1 MGDMKEATQRSLSEN
16 DLVNRTRAE
25 VFAGRRDELAQLA
38 SAGAEVA
45 RSGRGQMV
53 VIAGDAGVGKSRLVS
68 EFSDKASR
76 DGWTTAIGGC
86 VDVATGALTYAALI
100 EILRRLD
107 RRLGRDVMT
116 ELAGAGIEDLAPL
129 LPGASGGQQVA
140 GGGLLER
147 MLDFLV
153 RLGDAAPA
161 VVVVEDLHWA
171 DSSTRDLI
179 SFLARNIHAARV
191 LLILTY
197 RADELHRRHPLT
209 SLLAELERGD
219 ASWIRLAG
227 LARRDVAGLV
237 ASAAGAAAAPDV
249 SLLLNRTGGNP
260 FFIEELLAASTPV
273 TSLPEGLRELLLAR
287 LHDLPDSTLAVLRPA
302 SVLGH
307 GFTEDLLGAATGL
320 PLPEIEDA
328 LRQAVDHNIL
338 RAAAGE
344 LRFRHDLMR
353 EAIYDDLLP
362 AQRHRLHVAAAAAIE
377 ADETI
382 IDPLGARW
390 GVLALHW
397 KSAGDRV
404 RALAA
409 SVQAARWAGHVGAP
423 SEAADHL
430 ETALTLW
437 EQTPPESHPEGTD
450 RAALLEQAADAR
462 FAAGQALRART
473 LAVAAVT
480 ELADS
485 ADIERVALAH
495 LGAGIYARV
504 AGEAAASVEEFERAV
519 ALLADRPPSPAKA
532 LVMARYAGF
541 LMVGQRVRQGLVA
554 VEGALE
560 LARRTGSRRVEG
572 HALNSKGVLIAESGR
587 LAEGLQLLHDSREI
601 AREAG
606 HAADLARAFQN
617 LTYVQMF
624 AGLAD
629 EALADADAGLQ
640 VVRRLGMMLSTGI
653 GITEHQAEALVR
665 VGRWDDALALLDA
678 FPYDALEGSTLVS
691 FAAPR
696 FDVFLRRGEL
706 DAAARTLAPAMERA
720 AAMDD
725 AQFGANTRIR
735 AAQLALAAGHV
746 DDARAHVAAALEISD
761 RCDDMIYAP
770 KACSVGISAEASCPA
785 PNLGTV
791 EALTTRLSGIEAMA
805 SSLGGH
811 LLAEPAAFVAMAR
824 AEARELG
831 GGPQPGAWQAAA
843 AAWDHCSDRY
853 WAAVCRFRTADALL
867 RAKGD
872 RGVAARITAEA
883 LDVARSLGAAPL
895 VADLEVLSRRGRLA
909 AESIPNNPLRRFGL
923 TEREAE
929 VLDFIAEGR
938 TNRQI
943 GGVLFISEKTVS
955 VHVTNLLRKLGV
967 DSRTEAAEVRRRL
980 G

>member
-1 MGDMKEATQRSLSEN
+1 VREATQSSLSEN
-16 DLVNRTRAE
+16 DLVNRARVEA
-25 VFAGRRDELAQLA
+25 FAGRQDELAQLA
-38 SAGAEVA
+38 RAGGEVA
-45 RSGRGQMV
+45 GSGRGQMV
-53 VIAGDAGVGKSRLVS
+53 IIGGDAGVGKSRLVS
-68 EFSDKASR
+68 EFSDRAAR
-76 DGWTTAIGGC
+76 DGWTAAIGGC
-86 VDVATGALTYAALI
+86 VDVAAEALTYAALI
-100 EILRRLD
+100 EILRCLD
-107 RRLGRDVMT
+107 RQLGRDVMT
-116 ELAGAGIEDLAPL
+116 ELAAAGIDDLAPL
-129 LPGASGGQQVA
+129 LPGASGGQPGA
-140 GGGLLER
+140 GGRLLER

-153 RLGDAAPA
+153 RLGEVAPA
-161 VVVVEDLHWA
+161 VIVVEDLHWA
-171 DSSTRDLI
+171 DSSTRDLV

-191 LLILTY
+191 LLVLTY
-197 RADELHRRHPLT
+197 RADDLHRRHPLT

-219 ASWIRLAG
+219 APWIRLAG
-227 LARRDVAGLV
+227 LARPDVAELV
-237 ASAAGAAAAPDV
+237 ASAAGTVAVPDV
-249 SLLLNRTGGNP
+249 SLLFDRTGGNP
-260 FFIEELLAASTPV
+260 FFIEELLAASAPV
-273 TSLPEGLRELLLAR
+273 SSLPEGLRELLLAR
-287 LHDLPDSTLAVLRPA
+287 LHDLPDSTLTVLRPA
-302 SVLGH
+302 SVLGQ
-307 GFTEDLLGAATGL
+307 GFTEDLLRAATGL
-320 PLPEIEDA
+320 PMAEIEDA

-338 RAAAGE
+338 RAAAGK

-362 AQRHRLHVAAAAAIE
+362 AQRLRLHVAAAAAIE

-382 IDPLGARW
+382 IDPPGARW

-404 RALAA
+404 RALGA
-409 SVQAARWAGHVGAP
+409 SIEAARWASLVGAP
-423 SEAADHL
+423 SEAAQHL

-437 EQTPPESHPEGTD
+437 EQTPPESHPPGTD
-450 RAALLEQAADAR
+450 RAALLEQAAKAR

-480 ELADS
+480 ELDGS

-495 LGAGIYARV
+495 MQAAVYSRV
-504 AGEAAASVEEFERAV
+504 AGEAAASAEEWERAIG
-519 ALLADRPPSPAKA
+519 LLADQPPSPAKA
-532 LVMARYAGF
+532 LVVARYAGF
-541 LMVGQRVRQGLVA
+541 LMVGQRVRKGLVA
-554 VEGALE
+554 VEAALD

-572 HALNSKGVLIAESGR
+572 HALNSKGVLLGESGR
-587 LAEGLQLLHDSREI
+587 LEEGLQLLHESREI

-606 HAADLARAFQN
+606 HADDLARAFQN

-640 VVRRLGMMLSTGI
+640 VIRRLGMMLSTGI
-653 GITEHQAEALVR
+653 GITEHQAEAVVR

-706 DAAARTLAPAMERA
+706 DAAARMLAPAMERA

-735 AAQLALAAGHV
+735 AAQLALASGQV
-746 DDARAHVAAALEISD
+746 DDARAHVRAALAISD

-770 KACSVGISAEASCPA
+770 KACSVGISAEAACPT
-785 PNLGTV
+785 PSLDTV
-791 EALTTRLSGIEAMA
+791 EALLTRLSGIEDTAR
-805 SSLGGH
+805 SFGGQ

-824 AEARELG
+824 AEAFELS
-831 GGPQPGAWQAAA
+831 GGPRPEAWQAAA
-843 AAWDHCSDRY
+843 TAWDHCGDRY
-853 WAAVCRFRTADALL
+853 WGAVCRFRTADALL

-872 RGVAARITAEA
+872 RSVAARLTASA
-883 LDVARSLGAAPL
+883 LEVARSLGAAPL
-895 VADLEVLSRRGRLA
+895 AADLEVLSRRGRLA
-909 AESIPNNPLRRFGL
+909 AESATDKPLRRFGL

-929 VLDFIAEGR
+929 VLGLIAEGR

-943 GGVLFISEKTVS
+943 GSTLFISDKTVS
-955 VHVTNLLRKLGV
+955 VHVTNLLRKMGV
-967 DSRTEAAEVRRRL
+967 DSRTEAAEMRRRL